1 MKNKKIE
8 VNDADTALAGLGERS
23 AVTNTSQLPHVV
35 AWNLTKRC
43 NLECAHCYI
52 SAGPSETGEGELST
66 DEFRRIAS
74 EILQVNPAPM
84 FILSG
89 GEPLLRDDLVE
100 LVGFSFD
107 AGATVVIGTN
117 GTLLNGPKID
127 ELKAAG
133 LTGVAVSIESL
144 DPTYHDRFRRGHG
157 ALAQTLSAVDQ
168 LTSRQVDFVVQT
180 AITKGNRKELG
191 SLVRWAA
198 AQGAVSF
205 NAYFLVDTG
214 RGATMSDLSPEEYE
228 DALAELVDLH
238 IEFTGTMMVRSKCAP
253 HFMRLIYERAPNS
266 PVLNYS
272 TRCPCGVHYCRITP
286 DGKLTA
292 CPYMPIPAGDLRS
305 ESFAQVWNES
315 ELFRSL
321 RTGHLGGKCG
331 RCEYRV
337 VCGGCRARAFAR
349 TGGHMDEDPS
359 CSFEPTGD
367 RGLVKAAVS
376 VMYGETVETE
386 LVWSDGARERMKRI
400 PSFVRGVVTRRM
412 EEFARKQGRSEI
424 TLEMLKEI
432 RSSMPIDF
440 SKRKPFFLN
449 DE

>member
-1 MKNKKIE
+1 MKIKKNE
-8 VNDADTALAGLGERS
+8 AGDGLATLAGLGERP
-23 AVTNTSQLPHVV
+23 AAANTSLLPHVV
-35 AWNLTKRC
+35 AWNLTRRC

-66 DEFRRIAS
+66 AEFRRIAG

-89 GEPLLRDDLVE
+89 GEPLLRDDIVE

-107 AGATVVIGTN
+107 AGATVVLGTN
-117 GTLLNGPKID
+117 GTLLTGPLID

-157 ALAQTLSAVDQ
+157 ALADTLSAVDQ

-180 AITKGNRKELG
+180 TITKGNRKELR
-191 SLVRWAA
+191 SLVEWAA
-198 AQGAVSF
+198 AEGAVSF

-214 RGATMSDLSPEEYE
+214 RGATMSDLSPGEYE
-228 DALAELVDLH
+228 DVLVELVDLH
-238 IEFTGTMMVRSKCAP
+238 VEFMGTMMVRSKCAP
-253 HFMRLIYERAPNS
+253 HFMRLIHERAPNS

-292 CPYMPIPAGDLRS
+292 CPYMPVPAGDLRR
-305 ESFAQVWNES
+305 ESFATVWNES
-315 ELFRSL
+315 ELFGSL
-321 RTGHLGGKCG
+321 RTGNLGGKCG
-331 RCEYRV
+331 RCEYRA

-349 TGGHMDEDPS
+349 TGDHMDEDPS

-367 RGLVKAAVS
+367 RPLVESRVP
-376 VMYGETVETE
+376 VTYGEAVQTE
-386 LVWSDGARERMKRI
+386 LVWSEGARAKMRRI

-412 EEFARKQGRSEI
+412 EDFARKQGKSEI
-424 TLEMLKEI
+424 TLEMLKEV
-432 RSSMPIDF
+432 RSSMPVDF
-440 SKRKPFFLN
+440 SKRKPFFVD